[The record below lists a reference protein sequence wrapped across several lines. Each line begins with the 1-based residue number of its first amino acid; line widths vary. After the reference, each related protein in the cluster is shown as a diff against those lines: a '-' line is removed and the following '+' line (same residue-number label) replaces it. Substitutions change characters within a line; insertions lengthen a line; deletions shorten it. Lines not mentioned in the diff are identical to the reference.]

1 MALFFKLIPRHTK
14 SVTEVEVWGDG
25 ICRIERY
32 IGWRYGAVLVDGK
45 SDLSFINNRTANML
59 LDICLTDHLVI
70 LDQRLQVS
78 FCEDLIFDENLSKSQ
93 KKKIEDLYS
102 KVGENAFFE
111 AGWEILETKL
121 YFMGEIE
128 VIPTNKKEI

>member
-1 MALFFKLIPRHTK
+1 MVPFFKLTPRHTK

-25 ICRIERY
+25 TYKIERY

-45 SDLSFINNRTANML
+45 SDLSFINNRTTNL
-59 LDICLTDHLVI
+59 LVDICLTDHLVI

-78 FCEDLIFDENLSKSQ
+78 FCEDLIFDENLSNGQ

-102 KVGENAFFE
+102 KIGENAFLE

-128 VIPTNKKEI
+128 IISTNKKSL